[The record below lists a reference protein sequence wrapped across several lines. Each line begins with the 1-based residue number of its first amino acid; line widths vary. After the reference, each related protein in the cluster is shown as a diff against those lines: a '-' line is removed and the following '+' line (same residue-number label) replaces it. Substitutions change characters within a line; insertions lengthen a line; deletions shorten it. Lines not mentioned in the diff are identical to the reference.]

1 MKKYLEKYNLNDV
14 HSFQDKIRLIKDNFY
29 IDKFGVNDVFK
40 SSTRTENLHPV
51 LELFGID
58 FCLFVF
64 CFVFCF
70 FEKERFQNFD
80 RSYDCIELICLV
92 NNLFKYLDSMNK
104 RGYVNESVL
113 NKMFM
118 SQVTYFFFWGFGYD
132 SIKSGNSELPY
143 TMWYILIF
151 INFYY
156 LIVKEL
162 ECLKKLNCVDLELNE
177 FEFGEVVSEL
187 EYFRV
192 ELLYRIDLFLKL
204 QVKKRG
210 ITIVQNT
217 YCGFDSEYVSLDSRK
232 NLNELVS
239 VQKASQDRTIIK
251 IPLYNP

>member
-1 MKKYLEKYNLNDV
+1 M
-14 HSFQDKIRLIKDNFY
+14 
-29 IDKFGVNDVFK
+29 
-40 SSTRTENLHPV
+40 
-51 LELFGID
+51 
-58 FCLFVF
+58 
-64 CFVFCF
+64 
-70 FEKERFQNFD
+70 
-80 RSYDCIELICLV
+80 
-92 NNLFKYLDSMNK
+92 
-104 RGYVNESVL
+104 
-113 NKMFM
+113 
-118 SQVTYFFFWGFGYD
+118 
-132 SIKSGNSELPY
+132 
-143 TMWYILIF
+143 
-151 INFYY
+151 
-156 LIVKEL
+156 
-162 ECLKKLNCVDLELNE
+162 NE